1 MFRSS
6 RSSLLSSCSSVTQR
20 PTEYKT
26 WDKDSMGKACRDIRE
41 GRLSIRRA
49 AESYQ
54 VPKSTLSD
62 HVTGRVSEGSHS
74 GVFKDRINLPCFSY
88 WSRECFCFRWAI
100 HTHLCLSNYLIHF
113 LQHISAVHYRTKHRA
128 RGTEIWDRYCHARV
142 TFNTSTYSTTIFI
155 LWNVFTTK
163 TIHNIH

>member
-1 MFRSS
+1 MYQLPLRNRVFRSP

-26 WDKDSMGKACRDIRE
+26 WDKDSMGKACRDVRE

-62 HVTGRVSEGSHS
+62 HVTGRNQAQSQRNRDLGQM
-74 GVFKDRINLPCFSY
+74 FSCK
-88 WSRECFCFRWAI
+88 SDVQRVHI
-100 HTHLCLSNYLIHF
+100 IIQPLF
-113 LQHISAVHYRTKHRA
+113 L
-128 RGTEIWDRYCHARV
+128 
-142 TFNTSTYSTTIFI
+142 
-155 LWNVFTTK
+155 
-163 TIHNIH
+163 

>member
-1 MFRSS
+1 MYQLPLRNRVFRSP

-26 WDKDSMGKACRDIRE
+26 WDKDSMGKACRDVRE

-62 HVTGRVSEGSHS
+62 HVTGRLLIKRVLLFQNQAQSQRNRDLGQM
-74 GVFKDRINLPCFSY
+74 FSCK
-88 WSRECFCFRWAI
+88 SDVQRVHI
-100 HTHLCLSNYLIHF
+100 IIQPLF
-113 LQHISAVHYRTKHRA
+113 L
-128 RGTEIWDRYCHARV
+128 
-142 TFNTSTYSTTIFI
+142 
-155 LWNVFTTK
+155 
-163 TIHNIH
+163 